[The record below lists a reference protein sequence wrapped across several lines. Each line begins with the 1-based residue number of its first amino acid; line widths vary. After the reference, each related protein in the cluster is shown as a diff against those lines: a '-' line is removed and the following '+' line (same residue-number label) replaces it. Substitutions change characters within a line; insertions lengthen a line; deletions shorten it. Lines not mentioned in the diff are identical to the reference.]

1 MWQALLRNYET
12 DIEQLNK
19 QQKIQVEKAE
29 VAQGLDMKLASK
41 KLKADQ
47 VCQLVRTHKF
57 YVCQIL
63 EENVNCV
70 VCFHTTQEKEQKQFR
85 EALKQEFKLLKQEV
99 DMLPKDIRKETMKR
113 KREEKEIEQTDKVR

>member
-1 MWQALLRNYET
+1 MHYFQTLLRNYES

-47 VCQLVRTHKF
+47 V
-57 YVCQIL
+57 
-63 EENVNCV
+63 NNNN
-70 VCFHTTQEKEQKQFR
+70 FR
-85 EALKQEFKLLKQEV
+85 
-99 DMLPKDIRKETMKR
+99 
-113 KREEKEIEQTDKVR
+113 

>member
-1 MWQALLRNYET
+1 M
-12 DIEQLNK
+12 
-19 QQKIQVEKAE
+19 EKAE

>member
-1 MWQALLRNYET
+1 MLRNYET